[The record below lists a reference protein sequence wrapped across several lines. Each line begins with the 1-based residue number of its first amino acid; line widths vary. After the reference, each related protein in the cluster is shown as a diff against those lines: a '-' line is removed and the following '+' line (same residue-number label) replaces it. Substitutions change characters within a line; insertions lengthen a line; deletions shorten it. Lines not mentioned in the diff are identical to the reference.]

1 MSDSYDTLAVHDR
14 MRILLSETWQVAYWT
29 RVLEVSEDDLRSL
42 VREVGN
48 ETHLVRIRLTER
60 REAAAENQQA
70 A

>member
-14 MRILLSETWQVAYWT
+14 MRILLSEPWQVAYWT
-29 RVLEVSEDDLRSL
+29 RVLEVSEDELRSL

-48 ETHLVRIRLTER
+48 ETHLVRIRLTEL
-60 REAAAENQQA
+60 REAAAESQQA